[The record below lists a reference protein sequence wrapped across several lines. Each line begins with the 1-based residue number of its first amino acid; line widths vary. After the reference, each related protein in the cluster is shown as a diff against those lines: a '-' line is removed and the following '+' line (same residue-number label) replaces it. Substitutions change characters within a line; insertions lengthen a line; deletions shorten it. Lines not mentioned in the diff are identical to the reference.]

1 MSLNRVISYEVDEEV
16 DENYM
21 DHSDKLYGERALP
34 IRCKLKYEELD
45 TKKAK
50 KQSKRVAP
58 PFGLSPPSE
67 SQIMLRRRKEA
78 EACCNL
84 HETESSSSSSCSS
97 PMPASSYFTS

>member
-1 MSLNRVISYEVDEEV
+1 MSLNRVVSYEVEEEG
-16 DENYM
+16 DENHM
-21 DHSDKLYGERALP
+21 DHSDKLHSEGALP

-50 KQSKRVAP
+50 KKSKRVAP

-78 EACCNL
+78 ETCCDL

-97 PMPASSYFTS
+97 PMLASSYFTS